1 MKDFLAKWKQ
11 RFISAVE
18 FIREVR
24 KELRNVSWPSRSEL
38 TGTTVVVLVAI
49 FFFAFYLFVID
60 AMVGTG
66 MDHLFKRVP
75 R

>member
-1 MKDFLAKWKQ
+1 MKDFLAKWKE

-18 FIREVR
+18 FIRDVR

>member
-1 MKDFLAKWKQ
+1 MKDFLAKWKK

-18 FIREVR
+18 FIRDVR

-60 AMVGTG
+60 ALVGTG
-66 MDHLFKRVP
+66 MDHLFKRAP

>member
-1 MKDFLAKWKQ
+1 MKDFLAKWKA

-18 FIREVR
+18 FIRDVR

-38 TGTTVVVLVAI
+38 TGTTLVVLVAI
-49 FFFAFYLFVID
+49 FFFAFYLFVVD

>member
-1 MKDFLAKWKQ
+1 MKDFLAKWKE

-18 FIREVR
+18 FVRDVR

-60 AMVGTG
+60 AVVGTG
-66 MDHLFKRVP
+66 MDYLFKRAP

>member
-1 MKDFLAKWKQ
+1 MKDFLAKWKE

-18 FIREVR
+18 FIRDVR

-49 FFFAFYLFVID
+49 FFFAFYLFVVD

>member
-1 MKDFLAKWKQ
+1 MKDFLAKWKG

-18 FIREVR
+18 FIRDVR
-24 KELRNVSWPSRSEL
+24 KELRVVSWPSRSEL

-49 FFFAFYLFVID
+49 FFFAFYLFVVD

>member
-1 MKDFLAKWKQ
+1 MKDFLAKWKG

-18 FIREVR
+18 FIRDVR

-49 FFFAFYLFVID
+49 FFFAFYLFVVD

>member
-1 MKDFLAKWKQ
+1 MKDFLAKWKE
-11 RFISAVE
+11 RFISGVE
-18 FIREVR
+18 FIRDVR

-38 TGTTVVVLVAI
+38 TGTTLVVLVAI
-49 FFFAFYLFVID
+49 FFFAFYLFVVD